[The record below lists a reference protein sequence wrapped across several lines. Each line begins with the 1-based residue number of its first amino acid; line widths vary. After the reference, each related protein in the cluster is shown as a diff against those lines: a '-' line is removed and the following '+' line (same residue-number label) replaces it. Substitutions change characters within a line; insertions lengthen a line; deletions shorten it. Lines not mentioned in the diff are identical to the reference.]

1 MIDAGRSPC
10 ATGQRRLSGRFGMVR
25 SARQIRDELKKQL
38 DPAVQW
44 RFAEERRAAIAEYER
59 RYGIRSDEVHQAIED
74 GRLEET
80 FEVNQWLHLV
90 EVERLGR
97 RGGCVPG

>member
-1 MIDAGRSPC
+1 
-10 ATGQRRLSGRFGMVR
+10 MVR
-25 SARQIRDELKKQL
+25 SVRRIEAELRRQL
-38 DPAVQW
+38 DPLVQR

-59 RYGIRSDEVHQAIED
+59 RYGIRSDEIHQAIED

-97 RGGCVPG
+97 RMPG

>member
-1 MIDAGRSPC
+1 
-10 ATGQRRLSGRFGMVR
+10 MVR
-25 SARQIRDELKKQL
+25 SARQIRDELKRQM
-38 DPAVQW
+38 DPAVQR

-59 RYGIRSDEVHQAIED
+59 RYGIRSDEIHQAIGD